1 MSFSQARQLVLSSAM
16 SDDSMMSYLFYSA
29 RVGLIVIAASQARH
43 HIFSSMHN
51 HSLTCTMNEGII
63 FLSLP
68 DPV

>member
-1 MSFSQARQLVLSSAM
+1 M